1 MNIKSLK
8 ESIQIFSRK
17 AATAINWPPV
27 EKDIECAID
36 EDTIDCDKL
45 EAPPGE
51 CGPGHFTQGYG
62 SYVGVPAPI
71 MSPVDDWFSSP
82 YGCPTEKQK
91 DYMEKE
97 AEIKKQEAENR
108 QYWTKESANIHQE
121 MYDLATKSGK
131 TTTQLDPIGG
141 SENFQG
147 GSENVHR

>member
-17 AATAINWPPV
+17 AATSINWPPV

-36 EDTIDCDKL
+36 EDVVECSEMDS
-45 EAPPGE
+45 PPYTGI
-51 CGPGHFTQGYG
+51 
-62 SYVGVPAPI
+62 PAPI
-71 MSPVDDWFSSP
+71 LTPVDDWFSAP
-82 YGCPTEKQK
+82 YGCPTEKQQ

-121 MYDLATKSGK
+121 MYDLATKSSA
-131 TTTQLDPIGG
+131 TTLQLDPIGG

-147 GSENVHR
+147 GSENFHES

>member
-17 AATAINWPPV
+17 AATSINWPPV

-36 EDTIDCDKL
+36 EDVVECSEMDS
-45 EAPPGE
+45 PPYTGI
-51 CGPGHFTQGYG
+51 
-62 SYVGVPAPI
+62 PAPI
-71 MSPVDDWFSSP
+71 LTPVDDWFSSP
-82 YGCPTEKQK
+82 YGCPTEKQQ
-91 DYMEKE
+91 DYMTQE

-121 MYDLATKSGK
+121 MYDLATKSGA
-131 TTTQLDPIGG
+131 TTVQLDPIGG